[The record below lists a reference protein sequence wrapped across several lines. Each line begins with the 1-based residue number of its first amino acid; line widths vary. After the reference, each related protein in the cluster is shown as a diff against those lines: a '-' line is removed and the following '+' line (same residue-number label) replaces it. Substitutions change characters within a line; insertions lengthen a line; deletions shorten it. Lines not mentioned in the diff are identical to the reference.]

1 MKRRSL
7 KELQGAVESATSRK
21 KKALALY
28 ELALFHDNNSR
39 EAAAIPFYQM
49 AIRFGLD
56 RKHEAMARAWLA
68 SSLYKTG
75 RSREAQKQI
84 SVASKLV
91 QHPQLKKFLAG
102 LSKRIEKGAA

>member
-7 KELQGAVESATSRK
+7 KELQGAVESATGRT

-28 ELALFHDNNSR
+28 ALAVFHDNNSR
-39 EAAAIPFYQM
+39 EAEAIPSYQQ
-49 AIRFGLD
+49 AIRLGLE
-56 RKHEAMARAWLA
+56 RKYEAMARAWLA
-68 SSLYKTG
+68 SSLYKAG

-91 QHPQLKKFLAG
+91 QNPRLKKFLVG
-102 LSKRIEKGAA
+102 LAKRIEKKAA